1 MCIRD
6 SLGFAGGCTAPA
18 RPRPSPVLA
27 SGFKTARDH
36 ALTGTN
42 AAIKRLVRTQ
52 SAQPDGDHRS
62 RPLLPGLLKP
72 GSWSSLATRISSCR
86 WGVRS
91 LSRSVPRRP
100 RTAVVFRPVRW
111 STRSLEAPAPSTATS
126 RSSRWPGGIWASAA
140 SRTAMWSAAVN
151 DPTDPGRSIT
161 AGRNRSG
168 GPRRRRRNP
177 IASGAPGRATRI
189 LRQAPRRCE
198 GNPRNGRMRLSW
210 SGAGHRRPSWSR
222 ESCGPGNHGEPAGHR
237 LRADLGRAGV
247 GRPWRRRQALAPL
260 AVGED
265 ERDGHSTP
273 VRPDGLLAFPFWAPV
288 LGGFEPYGDL
298 VRRLRRHSVDD
309 AAVVDVNAA
318 RLATTIPRNYP
329 ATTVRL
335 RDWEQRAS
343 RNSMLLWIGHGFS
356 RQDEG
361 SLYVPGEPRPD
372 GLPEMDDELGPAAFA
387 DHLIRQAGHR
397 QVSGSWAI
405 VVIEACGAGRYVD
418 LVHQHLNARNRTEGL
433 LLVGSGN
440 ASGDGHL
447 GRFRQVL
454 DRVYGDG
461 SGLRLTTNDTEITL
475 QRFGLLIK
483 EGLGSGG
490 HVYIPH
496 GGGQAPPTDAG
507 LTADGSPDHGARRVR
522 AAAPSRRCGGRADR
536 AGRRVGGS
544 AQ

>member
-1 MCIRD
+1 MTQPDPGQFDLVPVVFEAYRPRLPMPGAEAEAEAIADALADFR
-6 SLGFAGGCTAPA
+6 A
-18 RPRPSPVLA
+18 RPVLWE
-27 SGFKTARDH
+27 SG
-36 ALTGTN
+36 
-42 AAIKRLVRTQ
+42 
-52 SAQPDGDHRS
+52 
-62 RPLLPGLLKP
+62 
-72 GSWSSLATRISSCR
+72 
-86 WGVRS
+86 
-91 LSRSVPRRP
+91 
-100 RTAVVFRPVRW
+100 
-111 STRSLEAPAPSTATS
+111 
-126 RSSRWPGGIWASAA
+126 
-140 SRTAMWSAAVN
+140 
-151 DPTDPGRSIT
+151 
-161 AGRNRSG
+161 
-168 GPRRRRRNP
+168 
-177 IASGAPGRATRI
+177 
-189 LRQAPRRCE
+189 
-198 GNPRNGRMRLSW
+198 
-210 SGAGHRRPSWSR
+210 
-222 ESCGPGNHGEPAGHR
+222 
-237 LRADLGRAGV
+237 
-247 GRPWRRRQALAPL
+247 
-260 AVGED
+260 
-265 ERDGHSTP
+265 
-273 VRPDGLLAFPFWAPV
+273 
-288 LGGFEPYGDL
+288 
-298 VRRLRRHSVDD
+298 
-309 AAVVDVNAA
+309 
-318 RLATTIPRNYP
+318 PRNYP

-483 EGLGSGG
+483 GGLGSGG
-490 HVYIPH
+490 QVYIPH

-536 AGRRVGGS
+536 AGRRVGRLRLRPRRDRGGLRRPGERPGDVAGLAEQQRTRPADRHRTTRVRQVRTHQPGRPGQPDLRSPPRARSRRRSDRCQPGRLRS
-544 AQ
+544 AERHRPGRAGTPAGGAAQGRAGDRHGVDAHRPAQSAHRPESPRRGHAHSDGRSRRGGRPPSGGGTADRHRADRRAPRGRHPSHGAGPARGHGATGGAGARTPAPGPARAPS